1 MNINNI
7 KNLLNAYFV
16 ENWKRDI
23 IWTAGIMAALTL
35 LSNVMNPYNDGGVVL
50 GGFIVFVMA
59 MIQRVFMNL
68 GNSSQSIHYLMIPA
82 SYKEKVV
89 ANMFLVNIYAVVLLL
104 LSILIGYTLSYFIL
118 KSSGVTAMEPF
129 LSSLKINHIG
139 ASLIFFY
146 MSVSVF
152 FFGAVYF
159 RKKPVLKTFAV
170 IMVIF
175 FALSLISMLVLS
187 LNVRF
192 TIHTGMTNVQYS
204 FLSDSSSKLPEV
216 ASNILGFIFCIGF
229 IVFFYVLSFLRLRE
243 TEA

>member
-23 IWTAGIMAALTL
+23 IWMGGVMAALTL
-35 LSNVMNPYNDGGVVL
+35 LSMLVNPYNNGAVVFV
-50 GGFIVFVMA
+50 GFIVFVLTMV
-59 MIQRVFMNL
+59 QRVFMNL
-68 GNSSQSIHYLMIPA
+68 GNSSQSIHYLMLPA

-89 ANMFLVNIYAVVLLL
+89 TNMFLVNIYAVVLLL
-104 LSILIGYTLSYFIL
+104 LSIVIGYSLSYLIL
-118 KSSGVTAMEPF
+118 KFVGKTDMDPF
-129 LSSLKINHIG
+129 LSQLKVNHIG
-139 ASLIFFY
+139 ATLIFFY

-159 RKKPVLKTFAV
+159 RRKPVLKTFAL
-170 IMVIF
+170 IMAISF
-175 FALSLISMLVLS
+175 ILSALSMLVLF

-192 TIHTGMTNVQYS
+192 TMHTGMANVQYS
-204 FLSDSSSKLPEV
+204 FLSDSSNLPEL

-229 IVFFYVLSFLRLRE
+229 IVFFYALSFLRLKE

>member
-35 LSNVMNPYNDGGVVL
+35 LSNVMNPYNNGDTVL
-50 GGFIVFVMA
+50 AGFIVFVLV
-59 MIQRVFMNL
+59 IVQRVFMNL

-89 ANMFLVNIYAVVLLL
+89 TNMFLVNIYAVVLPV
-104 LSILIGYTLSYFIL
+104 LSILIGYTLAYFIL
-118 KSSGVTAMEPF
+118 KYCVMTEMGPF

-159 RKKPVLKTFAV
+159 RKNPVLKTFAV

-175 FALSLISMLVLS
+175 FALSLISMLVLW
-187 LNVRF
+187 LNVRL
-192 TIHTGMTNVQYS
+192 TMHTGMMNVQYS
-204 FLSDSSSKLPEV
+204 FLSDSSNLPEL

-229 IVFFYVLSFLRLRE
+229 IVFFYALSFLRLKE